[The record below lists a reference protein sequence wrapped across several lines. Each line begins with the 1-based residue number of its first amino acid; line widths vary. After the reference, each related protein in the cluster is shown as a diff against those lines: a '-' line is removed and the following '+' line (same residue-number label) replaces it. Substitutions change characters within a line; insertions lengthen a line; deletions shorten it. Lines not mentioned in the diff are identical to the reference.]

1 MRAGARRGDD
11 ARVGTATGTS
21 APTTDAAAG
30 DRVLTLVAGAWR
42 ELPPGAGDRVD
53 ATWVIVARP
62 ADVPAAARRHGSSDE
77 TIAVLEHRGPLAHAL
92 DAGHSRRARVD
103 RTPDGDVVLT
113 APTLSF
119 VEETRDV
126 HTGAL
131 TCVVTDHVVITA
143 EQGDAL
149 VLDHAAAKLCNG
161 PALTG
166 PGVQQVLAA
175 VLKTLVGSAAD
186 VEVALGEA
194 VATMERLVFST
205 ERSDDPLEPIY
216 DLKRE
221 IAEARRALGPVTSVL
236 PDLISDTED
245 PAVEHP
251 ARAWLPHVQGTADR
265 IDRHLEGHD
274 SLLDAMLQ
282 VHLAQ
287 VSVRQNE
294 DMRKISAWAA
304 IAAVPTLVAG
314 IYGMNF
320 RHMPELSWTY
330 GYPLVLGGM
339 VVVCVVLYRLFRRSG
354 WL

>member
-1 MRAGARRGDD
+1 VSTTSGAARATSD
-11 ARVGTATGTS
+11 ATAE
-21 APTTDAAAG
+21 
-30 DRVLTLVAGAWR
+30 RVLVLVGGAWR
-42 ELPPGAGDRVD
+42 ELGNGPAGTVGTVGTADAPGRPD
-53 ATWVIVARP
+53 ATWVVVPRP
-62 ADVPAAARRHGSSDE
+62 EDLPDAARRHGVGDA
-77 TIAVLEHRGPLAHAL
+77 TTAVLEHRGPLAHAL
-92 DAGHSRRARVD
+92 DASHSRRARVD
-103 RTPDGDVVLT
+103 RTPSGDVVLT
-113 APTLSF
+113 APTLSY
-119 VEETRDV
+119 VERSRDV
-126 HTGAL
+126 HTGTL
-131 TCVVTDHVVITA
+131 TCVVADRVVLTA
-143 EQGDAL
+143 EQGDAH
-149 VLDHAAAKLCNG
+149 VIDHAAERLCAT
-161 PALTG
+161 PHLAG
-166 PGVQQVLAA
+166 PGVQQVLGV

-205 ERSDDPLEPIY
+205 ERADDPLEPIY

-236 PDLISDTED
+236 PDLISDADES
-245 PAVEHP
+245 AGAHP

-314 IYGMNF
+314 VYGMNF

-339 VVVCVVLYRLFRRSG
+339 VVVCAVLYRLFRRSG